1 VTLPT
6 EPNPT
11 PKYYRFYG
19 LAFSKRTI
27 FDAGGRPVI
36 YLPDKE
42 GGWIPDEQKWRHVRY
57 EIGSAYGDH
66 PVDFTHEREWRLPG
80 DLDLAKV
87 VGLYVLVWSYTEAK
101 ELAGM
106 KTSIQQLIRGFLPME
121 HITTML

>member
-1 VTLPT
+1 MPAVGLSFTCPIRRAVGFQTSKSGGTCDMRSAPHMETTL
-6 EPNPT
+6 
-11 PKYYRFYG
+11 
-19 LAFSKRTI
+19 
-27 FDAGGRPVI
+27 
-36 YLPDKE
+36 
-42 GGWIPDEQKWRHVRY
+42 WISRM
-57 EIGSAYGDH
+57 
-66 PVDFTHEREWRLPG
+66 RLPG